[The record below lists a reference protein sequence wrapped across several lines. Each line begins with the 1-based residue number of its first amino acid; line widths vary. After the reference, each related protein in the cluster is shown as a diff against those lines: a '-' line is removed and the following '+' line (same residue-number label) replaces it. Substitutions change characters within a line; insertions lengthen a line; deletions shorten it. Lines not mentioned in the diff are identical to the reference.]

1 MERQIY
7 NKSTTDNMLGMRTLT
22 STVVY
27 SYSKFKAV
35 KKYAD
40 YQSSKKIWKKSTQ
53 LPKKITKVLL
63 QHNITPIQLKQST
76 N

>member
-35 KKYAD
+35 KQYEN
-40 YQSSKKIWKKSTQ
+40 YRSSKTVGKKVHNYNKKS
-53 LPKKITKVLL
+53 
-63 QHNITPIQLKQST
+63 LKSSFNT
-76 N
+76 I